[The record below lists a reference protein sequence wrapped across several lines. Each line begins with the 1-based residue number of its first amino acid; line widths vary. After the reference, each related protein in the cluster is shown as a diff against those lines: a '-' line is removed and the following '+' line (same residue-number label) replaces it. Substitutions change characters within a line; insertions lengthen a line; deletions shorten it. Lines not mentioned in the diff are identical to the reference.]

1 MCPRLA
7 SIAVTAAAAPLF
19 AGSLV
24 AAPLVAQIPDVSAVC
39 DDRPPATGAS
49 LFAAEPAVP
58 SEAGSDADRPASDLY
73 CVDLIPTT
81 RGGDAAGVVELRRP
95 WSPFGVT
102 VTADGRHRHDLIA
115 WLARLPDPSTLGPYT
130 TYVAWA
136 TPLALNP
143 VVKLGEVGNGRNEL
157 GEVAFNK
164 YLIWISAE
172 ASAEVEERN
181 GPLIVRGR
189 SPSARMEAHDLL
201 AFAPSAEEGTA
212 PMHDMRMA
220 DPAGGHA
227 GDSTGGMGGDD
238 PGMMHGD
245 SAAWSTPPMYE
256 GVPMLPGVMDA
267 TPAVSPLRP
276 TVDPATV
283 EEARPREV
291 ITLPDGGTLDLTAGF
306 VSKSVAGRELVML
319 AFNGQIPGPLL
330 RVDEASTIFV
340 DFHNETPMPTAVH
353 WHGIRLDNRYDGV
366 PGVTQDPVEPGETFR
381 YRIHFP
387 DPGIYW
393 YHPHH
398 REDVQQEMGLAGNML
413 IEPRAEDYY
422 NEVDH
427 EEVVMLDDLLLGP
440 DDLVPFGDESA
451 NYMLMGRFG
460 NVFLTNGE
468 PEYGLD
474 VDAGDVVRFH
484 LTNVS
489 NTRTFNLS
497 FRSTSDAEAAPLPV
511 KVVASDVSRFEEEA
525 LVESVALAPAE
536 RYVVEV
542 LFPEGGAYALTN
554 RVQGINHRQGLF
566 LEETAVLG
574 HVAVS
579 GGAAE
584 EAGTGAT
591 SNAQPEDHA
600 TTRDGRRT
608 SIHAAGSHTHDFYT
622 LRTHDDVVADIDR
635 YRSYFDRPPDHEL
648 VMTLE
653 VASLPMAIRQSMSLD
668 WVYFNPVEW
677 TGTMPVMNWATSGR
691 EVAWI
696 LRDRRTGQE
705 NMEIDWRFRV
715 GDVVKIRVTNDRAAF
730 HAMQHPLHI
739 HGQRFLVLE
748 QNGVP
753 NENMVWKDT
762 VLLPAGSTTDIL
774 LELSNPGRWMVHCHI
789 AEHLESGM
797 KFVFDVEGN
806 RP

>member
-1 MCPRLA
+1 MARRAHTFALA
-7 SIAVTAAAAPLF
+7 LLPMALLTPKGDA
-19 AGSLV
+19 
-24 AAPLVAQIPDVSAVC
+24 VAQIPGVSAVC

-49 LFAAEPAVP
+49 PFAAEAPTP
-58 SEAGSDADRPASDLY
+58 SESGSDADRPASDLY
-73 CVDLIPTT
+73 CIDLVPTT
-81 RGGDAAGVVELRRP
+81 RGGRAAGVVELRRP

-102 VTADGRHRHDLIA
+102 VTADGRHRHDLVA
-115 WLARLPDPSTLGPYT
+115 WMARLPEPSSLGPYT

-136 TPLALNP
+136 TPLALDP
-143 VVKLGEVGNGRNEL
+143 VIKLGEVRNGENSL
-157 GEVAFNK
+157 GEVSFNK
-164 YLIWISAE
+164 YLVWVSAE
-172 ASAEVEERN
+172 ASAEVTERE
-181 GPLIVRGR
+181 GPLVIRGR

-201 AFAPSAEEGTA
+201 AFAPSAEEGSA
-212 PMHDMRMA
+212 AM
-220 DPAGGHA
+220 
-227 GDSTGGMGGDD
+227 GGMEGMAMNGG
-238 PGMMHGD
+238 
-245 SAAWSTPPMYE
+245 AWGLPPMYE
-256 GVPMLPGVMDA
+256 GVPMLPGVMGSR
-267 TPAVSPLRP
+267 PAVSPLRP
-276 TVDPATV
+276 TVDGVGLPA
-283 EEARPREV
+283 ARPRDV
-291 ITLPDGGTLDLTAGF
+291 VTLPDGGTLDLTAGF
-306 VSKSVAGRELVML
+306 VTKRVGDRDLVMM
-319 AFNGQIPGPLL
+319 AFNGQIPGPLI

-340 DFHNETPMPTAVH
+340 NFHNETPMPTAVH

-381 YRIHFP
+381 YTIHFP

-398 REDVQQEMGLAGNML
+398 REDVQQELGLAGNML
-413 IEPRAEDYY
+413 IEPRAESYY
-422 NEVDH
+422 NEIDI
-427 EEVVMLDDLLLGP
+427 EEVLMLDDLLVT
-440 DDLVPFGDESA
+440 DEDVVPFGDESA

-474 VDAGDVVRFH
+474 VEAGDIVRFH

-497 FRSTSDAEAAPLPV
+497 FRSTEDAEAPPLPV
-511 KVVASDVSRFEEEA
+511 KVVASDVSRFEREA
-525 LVESVALAPAE
+525 MVESVVLAPAE
-536 RYVVEV
+536 RYTVEV
-542 LFPEGGAYALTN
+542 HFPDGGAYALTN

-566 LEETAVLG
+566 LEESVVLG

-579 GGAAE
+579 GGSARADD
-584 EAGTGAT
+584 T
-591 SNAQPEDHA
+591 P
-600 TTRDGRRT
+600 
-608 SIHAAGSHTHDFYT
+608 AAGGARSEDETSHGHEFHA
-622 LRTHDDVVADIDR
+622 LRTHDDVIADIDR
-635 YRSYFDRPPDHEL
+635 YRRYFDRPPDHEL

-653 VASLPMAIRQSMSLD
+653 VDSLPMAIRQSMSLD

-677 TGTMPVMNWATSGR
+677 TGTMPVMNWATSGE

-696 LRDRRTGQE
+696 LRDRSTGAE
-705 NMEIDWRFRV
+705 NMEIEWDFRV

-748 QNGVP
+748 QNGVE
-753 NENMVWKDT
+753 NENLVWKDT